1 MAEAV
6 EAGQKVVLVS
16 WSGLGRCGALAGC
29 VVLQHGALH
38 DVTAVTRMLRRA
50 RNNPRAVESDKQVQ
64 LLRAFAED
72 QQLRQRQ
79 HLEHESA

>member
-1 MAEAV
+1 MEGL
-6 EAGQKVVLVS
+6 EAGENVVLVS

-38 DVTAVTRMLRRA
+38 DVPAVMHMLRQA
-50 RNNPRAVESDKQVQ
+50 RNNPRAIESEKQYR
-64 LLRAFAED
+64 LLRACSD
-72 QQLRQRQ
+72 DRLLRQRQ